1 MHKYLRSVGFSH
13 IESPGVLEDLLQ
25 DVEKNYDEKKIVEND
40 THCLRVEFSKDYGYD
55 CGISVCG
62 EYDAAGRYFREYYYP
77 YYRGQGGFPINKSD
91 LLLERHSDKESF
103 GGAYDD
109 YSIGITLIF
118 YLINAIQYQKLR
130 EHPLESEISR
140 SLAFSALSDGGKI
153 LFPIQKSKIEKEEKI
168 RITDKKKVNLLSED
182 KKNTVAFEEFSFDD
196 HNSYVFLSQ
205 RMKNEDL
212 YSIVSSTFMPTG
224 IECDQYSVLG
234 EIVDVN
240 ITRNSNTDERLYQ
253 LRVVIL
259 NIPVDICINER
270 DLLGIPEPGM
280 RFKGKIW
287 LLGTVE

>member
-13 IESPGVLEDLLQ
+13 MESPQMLENLLQ
-25 DVEKNYDEKKIVEND
+25 DVEKNYDEKNIVENNA
-40 THCLRVEFSKDYGYD
+40 HCLRVEFSKDYGYD
-55 CGISVCG
+55 CGITVCG
-62 EYDAAGRYFREYYYP
+62 EYDSAGNFFREYYYP

-91 LLLERHSDKESF
+91 LLLERHSDKESL

-118 YLINAIQYQKLR
+118 YLINMIDYLKLGD
-130 EHPLESEISR
+130 HPLESGMSR
-140 SLAFSALSDGGKI
+140 SLAFSALSDNGKI
-153 LFPIQKSKIEKEEKI
+153 LFPIQKSKTEKEEKV
-168 RITDKKKVNLLSED
+168 RIADKKKASILPEE
-182 KKNTVAFEEFSFDD
+182 KKDSMAFEEFSFDD
-196 HNSYVFLSQ
+196 HNSYAFLSK

-212 YSIVSSTFMPTG
+212 YSIVSSTFMPCG
-224 IECDQYSVLG
+224 IECDQYSILG
-234 EIVDVN
+234 DIVDVN

-253 LRVVIL
+253 LRVVAL

-280 RFKGKIW
+280 RFKGRIW